1 MKKPA
6 LRLALVLTSL
16 VATRALAAQEVPT
29 FHAGQWGAEFTGG
42 NWGNAGVMRFFSPS
56 SALVLSASGSYS
68 RNTSTPDGGTAA
80 TSSVRAL
87 SLALGVRRHSSV
99 ASRVLATTE
108 LGAYTGFSRSK
119 SVSDGFG
126 NPVYTQSQRYTGI
139 YGEIGGQYFV
149 TAHLALGSGAVL
161 GANINSGRSENAGSG
176 TDYRGFSISTTLLPM
191 RVSLY
196 F

>member
-42 NWGNAGVMRFFSPS
+42 NWGNAGVMRFFSPR

-87 SLALGVRRHSSV
+87 SLALGVRGHGVPSARRSDAHAV
-99 ASRVLATTE
+99 ASCH
-108 LGAYTGFSRSK
+108 
-119 SVSDGFG
+119 SDWIRF
-126 NPVYTQSQRYTGI
+126 PSAV
-139 YGEIGGQYFV
+139 V
-149 TAHLALGSGAVL
+149 TAVCASA
-161 GANINSGRSENAGSG
+161 S
-176 TDYRGFSISTTLLPM
+176 SI
-191 RVSLY
+191 
-196 F
+196 